1 MNSKQHLVEEAERL
15 YTQELFSI
23 ETISEKLK
31 LHRNTVSKW
40 KDNGDW
46 ERKKNQFLAS
56 KQSFHAE
63 LYELARKLM
72 RDITADLDS
81 GEKLD
86 ATRLNT
92 FCRIIPMFTKVK
104 TYEDVTTQSQKK
116 PAYKGLTPDI
126 IAQIEEEILGIKP
139 SEPDDIDYDEEI

>member
-46 ERKKNQFLAS
+46 ERKKNQ
-56 KQSFHAE
+56 
-63 LYELARKLM
+63 ARGFS
-72 RDITADLDS
+72 I
-81 GEKLD
+81 
-86 ATRLNT
+86 
-92 FCRIIPMFTKVK
+92 
-104 TYEDVTTQSQKK
+104 
-116 PAYKGLTPDI
+116 
-126 IAQIEEEILGIKP
+126 
-139 SEPDDIDYDEEI
+139 